1 MKVLKQLL
9 AEHPGKFLGALAGL
23 VFSLLYIWLGFIDTL
38 VVLVF
43 VSAGFYIGRKFDNR
57 EDLSE
62 VLDRIL
68 PGKFTR
74 F

>member
-1 MKVLKQLL
+1 MFRQLL
-9 AEHPGKFLGALAGL
+9 TDHPGKSLGALAGL
-23 VFSLLYIWLGFIDTL
+23 VFSLLYIWLGFIDTV

-43 VSAGFYIGRKFDNR
+43 VSTGFYLGRKFDNR
-57 EDLSE
+57 EDLTD

>member
-1 MKVLKQLL
+1 MLRQLL
-9 AEHPGKFLGALAGL
+9 TEHPGKVMGALSGL
-23 VFSLLYIWLGFIDTL
+23 ILSLLYIWLGFIDTL

-43 VSAGFYIGRKFDNR
+43 VSTGFYFGRKFDNR
-57 EDLSE
+57 ENLTE

-74 F
+74 Y